1 MQKVLL
7 FNIYKKKY
15 FIVLYFFIV
24 KLYFYMQEINDNIF
38 EFMVFEKRLE
48 INLFFYNDNYYLICN
63 NFDNLFMIIFIY
75 CFYNFKYELIYCYIY
90 TLVLVFV
97 IFGLFNI

>member
-1 MQKVLL
+1 
-7 FNIYKKKY
+7 
-15 FIVLYFFIV
+15 
-24 KLYFYMQEINDNIF
+24 MQEINDNIF

-48 INLFFYNDNYYLICN
+48 VNLFFYNDNYYLICN